1 MLCFFREVVEISSQN
16 NRFGGPGISVFD
28 TKVTTQRDGRTDRK
42 IDWQKT

>member
-1 MLCFFREVVEISSQN
+1 MLCLFREVVEISSQN
-16 NRFGGPGISVFD
+16 NRFGAPGISVFD